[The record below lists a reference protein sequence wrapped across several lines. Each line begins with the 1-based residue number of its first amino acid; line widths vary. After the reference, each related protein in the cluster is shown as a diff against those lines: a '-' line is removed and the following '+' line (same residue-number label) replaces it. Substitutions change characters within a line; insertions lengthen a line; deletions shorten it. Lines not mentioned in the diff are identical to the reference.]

1 MRGRTVLIL
10 LVLVVG
16 LVAFI
21 ELYEGDLPSSQER
34 AEMEKLALGDL
45 RPDEIE
51 AVEIARQGETTR
63 IERRE
68 RTSGEG
74 IDWVL
79 TAPMGGRADSDLVEG
94 LIESLARLE
103 KTRTLAETSRSE
115 AGLDPPR
122 LTVTLFGPLGTSV
135 MEVGSEVPAGASMIV
150 AANGEISVVD
160 GMVWADLAR
169 APGDWRSRRVIHRTE
184 DQITGITVGLGD
196 SQIVFS
202 RRGGDFWIE
211 QPLEDRADAKL
222 TGDLLTEMAS
232 MRKSTFVDD
241 QELTLEDLGLEP
253 PIGYVEL
260 RSASDDA
267 PSRILWGGS
276 DSSQPERHYAMA
288 DGQVFTTETNL
299 QPHLERPAQ
308 LWRSLELT
316 SMETFEID
324 RLEIVQAGESPLT
337 LVRDGA
343 DWRRNEDT
351 ISFTTVS
358 ELLYALTQQ
367 KADRIQ
373 PEVTSAI
380 LDSGSAPALL
390 KVTLEGA
397 DRRQTVS
404 FYPSSGGGLS
414 AVVADRRAALW
425 VSDNEFSEVV
435 AKIAEVKAAAS
446 VKTDDDEQ
454 LQTGASELSSDE
466 QR

>member
-34 AEMEKLALGDL
+34 AEIEKLVLGDL
-45 RPDEIE
+45 HPDEIT
-51 AVEIARQGETTR
+51 AVEIAGQGETTR

-68 RTSGEG
+68 RASGTAS
-74 IDWVL
+74 DWVL
-79 TAPMGGRADSDLVEG
+79 TAPLNGRADSDLVEG

-103 KTRTLAETSRSE
+103 KTRILADTSRSE

-122 LTVTLFGPLGTSV
+122 LSVTLFGPSGASV

-150 AANGEISVVD
+150 AADGEISVVD
-160 GMVWADLAR
+160 GKVWADLAR

-184 DQITGITVGLGD
+184 EQITGMTVGLGD
-196 SQIVFS
+196 SQIVFA

-211 QPLEDRADAKL
+211 QPVEDRADAKL
-222 TGDLLTEMAS
+222 TGDLLTEVAS

-241 QELTLEDLGLEP
+241 QRVALAEMGLEP

-267 PSRILWGGS
+267 PSRILWGIS
-276 DSSQPERHYAMA
+276 DSAQPDQHYAMA
-288 DGQVFTTETNL
+288 EGQVFTTATNL
-299 QPHLERPAQ
+299 QPHLERSAQ
-308 LWRSLELT
+308 QWRSLDLT

-324 RLEIVQAGESPLT
+324 RLEIVQPGEAPLT

-343 DWRRNEDT
+343 DWQRNEDR
-351 ISFTTVS
+351 ISFASVS

-367 KADRIQ
+367 KGDRIL
-373 PEVTSAI
+373 PEVTSAS
-380 LDSGSAPALL
+380 LSSGTTPARL
-390 KVTLEGA
+390 KVTMEGA
-397 DRRQTVS
+397 DRRQSVS
-404 FYPSSGGGLS
+404 FYPSSGGGVS
-414 AVVADRRAALW
+414 ASVEDRRVALW
-425 VSDNEFSEVV
+425 MSENEFSEVV
-435 AKIAEVKAAAS
+435 AKIAEVKAAER
-446 VKTDDDEQ
+446 VKIADDEQ
-454 LQTGASELSSDE
+454 VQSGTGGLSSDQ